1 MNVDNRAI
9 YDAHWQSW
17 LDMKVYGPASR
28 WLRSLLRDQI
38 RGLPNPEN
46 VKSIL
51 DVGCG
56 EGTITHCL
64 AQWLP
69 HAQVTGVDFSET
81 GIQCASDRY
90 REKNL
95 RFFHDPASDELNK
108 RHDLVS
114 AFEVLEHVEDWQP
127 LLSRMAASA
136 RQFLLLS
143 FPTGR
148 MRSFEVHVGHYRNFK
163 KGEVEEFL
171 SSQGFRPHRL
181 LYAGFPFYSPLYRE
195 LCNLTDSASNRFSTG
210 IYDWRQKLVAGLF
223 YGLFRFASSKHRLG
237 DQFCGLFCRAAV
249 R

>member
-1 MNVDNRAI
+1 MNIDNQAI

-38 RGLPNPEN
+38 GCLPDPEQ
-46 VKSIL
+46 VRSVL

-69 HAQVTGVDFSET
+69 HAEVTGVDFSET
-81 GIQCASDRY
+81 GIRCAQARY
-90 REKNL
+90 RAENL
-95 RFFHDPASDELNK
+95 RFLYDFASDELN
-108 RHDLVS
+108 RTHDLVA
-114 AFEVLEHVEDWQP
+114 AFEVLEHLQDWKS
-127 LLSRMAASA
+127 LLARMAASA

-171 SSQGFRPHRL
+171 SSRGFVPLRL
-181 LYAGFPFYSPLYRE
+181 FYAGFPFYSPLYRE
-195 LCNLTDSASNRFSTG
+195 LCNLTDSASNQFSTG
-210 IYDWRQKLVAGLF
+210 VYGWRQKVVATVL
-223 YGLFRFASSKHRLG
+223 YSLFRFGSSKHHLG
-237 DQFCGLFCRAAV
+237 DQFCGLFCRAV
-249 R
+249 LG